1 MRRAALERVAFF
13 WPLICCAQP
22 LRLCLASQQRGLAWS
37 CVCNR
42 SGESPSGLQS
52 PWRGPLTSGAHTK
65 TMHTSQAKAPVL
77 QAFFG
82 QISTLL
88 TTESPKPAEQNHPI
102 RAKGTG
108 INSYR
113 PTAKTSPLQ
122 LYPSTQRRQRHQDIL
137 RPASNRGSEDHK
149 HGAPDNDQKTQQSL
163 HQYCTYANKI
173 DFSDDK

>member
-13 WPLICCAQP
+13 WPIIRRAQP
-22 LRLCLASQQRGLAWS
+22 PRLCLASQQRGLTRS

-52 PWRGPLTSGAHTK
+52 PWRGPLTSGAHTE
-65 TMHTSQAKAPVL
+65 TMHTSKAKAQVL

-88 TTESPKPAEQNHPI
+88 TTESPSSAEQNHPI

-108 INSYR
+108 TNSHR
-113 PTAKTSPLQ
+113 PTARTSPLQ
-122 LYPSTQRRQRHQDIL
+122 LDPSTQRRQRHQDIL
-137 RPASNRGSEDHK
+137 RPVSNRGSEDHK
-149 HGAPDNDQKTQQSL
+149 HEESDIGQKTQQSL